1 MVNGTTIIGDKPV
14 AKSHAGE
21 MVSQGGATKDREL
34 ARNLSENAKLFL
46 EGSVACEANA
56 MPKAASFPHEHRPK
70 SRSSSR
76 KRRTSKESKNGVID
90 FRQFAPAAQDLTSA
104 EISMDEMMDLGDAYE
119 DLSKARKEYVAIRNK
134 ILARMLNGAP
144 VQRGVLNL
152 KLGVHLELDGK
163 KLP

>member
-1 MVNGTTIIGDKPV
+1 MNGTTIIGDKPV

-21 MVSQGGATKDREL
+21 MVSQGGATKEREL
-34 ARNLSENAKLFL
+34 ARNLSDNAKLLF
-46 EGSVACEANA
+46 EGSVAYEANA
-56 MPKAASFPHEHRPK
+56 TPKAASFPHEHRPK

-90 FRQFAPAAQDLTSA
+90 FRQFAPAAQELAST
-104 EISMDEMMDLGDAYE
+104 EILNEEMMDLECAYVE
-119 DLSKARKEYVAIRNK
+119 LVAAQKAYTAIRNG